1 MVSFHKNCYKSIS
14 FNDIYL
20 TLVGFL
26 WSRDLCLDK
35 FYFNVL
41 FQWRCLNSPLVLN
54 LSDIYFRSSSNLISP
69 VWLWLFSAAFP
80 CFLMRNLFLLVYQWV
95 SHISLRK
102 FYSPK
107 NQKFRFWSFQSS
119 SNYTDVGD
127 GYWSFIGDKFQMID
141 LRCWWPILKITI
153 GHQHPTK
160 TSPT

>member
-1 MVSFHKNCYKSIS
+1 MKKIGHMVENYIMVSFHKNIICIKSIY
-14 FNDIYL
+14 FNDIY
-20 TLVGFL
+20 LVGFL

-95 SHISLRK
+95 SHIFLRK

-107 NQKFRFWSFQSS
+107 NPKFRFWSFQSFP
-119 SNYTDVGD
+119 
-127 GYWSFIGDKFQMID
+127 WRL
-141 LRCWWPILKITI
+141 LRGRNFAYLLWFYILKYLL
-153 GHQHPTK
+153 K
-160 TSPT
+160 TPLEGFEY

>member
-1 MVSFHKNCYKSIS
+1 MKKIGHMVENYIMVSFHKNIIYIKSIY
-14 FNDIYL
+14 FNDIY
-20 TLVGFL
+20 LVGFL

-95 SHISLRK
+95 SHFSIRNFILPKIQNFDFEAFKAFLGDFCVGVILRTS
-102 FYSPK
+102 Y
-107 NQKFRFWSFQSS
+107 
-119 SNYTDVGD
+119 
-127 GYWSFIGDKFQMID
+127 SFIY
-141 LRCWWPILKITI
+141 
-153 GHQHPTK
+153 
-160 TSPT
+160 